1 MQFDSMAVNEYNASD
16 IVDVMYFNRINNDMT
31 F

>member
-1 MQFDSMAVNEYNASD
+1 MAVNEYNASD

>member
-1 MQFDSMAVNEYNASD
+1 MAVNEYNASD
-16 IVDVMYFNRINNDMT
+16 IGDVMYLNRINNDMT

>member
-1 MQFDSMAVNEYNASD
+1 MVVNEYNASD
-16 IVDVMYFNRINNDMT
+16 IVDVMYLNRINNDMT